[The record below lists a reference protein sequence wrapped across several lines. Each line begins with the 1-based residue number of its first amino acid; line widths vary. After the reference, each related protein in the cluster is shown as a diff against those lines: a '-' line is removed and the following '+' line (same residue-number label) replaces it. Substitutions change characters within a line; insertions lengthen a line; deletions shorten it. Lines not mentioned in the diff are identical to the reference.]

1 MKILQ
6 NNIQS
11 INTSL
16 TLLRHTVQKL
26 NIDIILL
33 QETWH
38 PTDKSINI
46 HNYTQ
51 PIVKV
56 RKGSE
61 GGGVAIISRRNVKQV
76 QLKDYEVEGLEAVW
90 ADVKVGNIRTVVG
103 SVYIAPGDD
112 NALELLDEVIGKI
125 LQVHDKV
132 VIGMDANSRN
142 VIWDDNCLGISCY
155 RKSIRMGVRLEEILQ
170 KHCLLIHSNGFPTF
184 RSGTTTTAPCYT
196 F

>member
-11 INTSL
+11 INTCL
-16 TLLRHTVQKL
+16 TLLCHTVQKL

-33 QETWH
+33 QEIWH
-38 PTDKSINI
+38 PIYKKINI

-90 ADVKVGNIRTVVG
+90 ADVK
-103 SVYIAPGDD
+103 
-112 NALELLDEVIGKI
+112 
-125 LQVHDKV
+125 
-132 VIGMDANSRN
+132 
-142 VIWDDNCLGISCY
+142 
-155 RKSIRMGVRLEEILQ
+155 
-170 KHCLLIHSNGFPTF
+170 
-184 RSGTTTTAPCYT
+184 
-196 F
+196 